1 MRTIDVVI
9 KLRITYN
16 RQKKYA
22 NLSQMNDISFIT
34 NTITTYK
41 KTILKM
47 LIRYDTNNID
57 IADIIDD
64 TDIIKP
70 SLIRIEYSQTHSQ

>member
-1 MRTIDVVI
+1 
-9 KLRITYN
+9 
-16 RQKKYA
+16 
-22 NLSQMNDISFIT
+22 
-34 NTITTYK
+34 
-41 KTILKM
+41 M